1 MNVGITGR
9 NRPRTLVAC
18 GALLLLSLAT
28 CTAAKAQDAHPVLAA
43 QFARIDVGVSAV
55 AEITPSAT
63 GTNYLAQTVVNSPST
78 TVGALGTIRYIKS
91 PFVGAEFNYHYARF
105 TENFSYN
112 APGPGGPSA
121 ILLGV
126 QTNATEYTFG
136 YVAHTRSSYFGV
148 QPFAAVGAGVI
159 AFRPTARGGLGY
171 QPQARAAYYYEVGAE
186 QTIFNSKFGVRAQF
200 RQVIHLAPDYQTNY
214 LRINKRVF
222 SSQPTIG
229 FYYHF

>member
-1 MNVGITGR
+1 MNVGITAC
-9 NRPRTLVAC
+9 NRLRALVEC

-28 CTAAKAQDAHPVLAA
+28 CTAANAQDAHPALAA

-63 GTNYLAQTVVNSPST
+63 GKNYLGQTVVNSPST
-78 TVGALGTIRYIKS
+78 TVGALATIRYIRS

-105 TENFSYN
+105 TENFTYN
-112 APGPGGPSA
+112 SLSPGGPSTVV
-121 ILLGV
+121 LGV

-159 AFRPTARGGLGY
+159 AFRPTARGGQGY

-186 QTIFNSKFGVRAQF
+186 QSIFNSHFGVRAEF
-200 RQVIHLAPDYQTNY
+200 RQVIHLAPDFETNY